1 MAKKCNVISVQ
12 MFQVQVC
19 EALGLDP
26 MEVKRII
33 IDLDAANGS
42 DPMPVY
48 VEMVADKSILSL
60 DWNEGLKKAKVIR
73 EPKDEVT
80 DLLRTLRTT
89 NVKMFCRECDWRGTV
104 YDCEPDVGGDG
115 NLRCPDCHTVVEEW
129 KDLE

>member
-1 MAKKCNVISVQ
+1 MATAESIIGVQ
-12 MFQVQVC
+12 DFQMKVC

-26 MEVKRII
+26 GRVARII
-33 IDLDAANGS
+33 IDLKADNYG
-42 DPMPVY
+42 PVPVY
-48 VEMVADKSILSL
+48 VEMIADKRILSL
-60 DWNEGLKKAKVIR
+60 DWGKGLTGAEIVR

-89 NVKMFCRECDWRGTV
+89 NVKMFCPECDWEGTT

-129 KDLE
+129 KDLG

>member
-73 EPKDEVT
+73 EPKETSNLPRIGD
-80 DLLRTLRTT
+80 
-89 NVKMFCRECDWRGTV
+89 VKMFCRECDWRGTV

-115 NLRCPDCHTVVEEW
+115 SLRCPDCHTVVEEW